1 MFKNKGFKIGNIIH
15 LTPKEAYELCNQ
27 ESIMVDVREEF
38 MVGCKIFDVKQT
50 LYCPASQIN
59 ELYKNL
65 PTDVS
70 LVIADATGIH
80 SKEVIIFLSEKGFN
94 NIANLA
100 GGLVEWER
108 DNLPLQVDIS
118 EMLTGSCMC
127 QLKQRHKKTN

>member
-1 MFKNKGFKIGNIIH
+1 
-15 LTPKEAYELCNQ
+15 
-27 ESIMVDVREEF
+27 MVDVREDF

-50 LYCPASQIN
+50 LYCPASKIN

-65 PTDVS
+65 PTDVA

-80 SKEVIIFLSEKGFN
+80 SKEVINFLTEKGFK

-127 QLKQRHKKTN
+127 QLKQRHKKIN